1 MAKNSFD
8 QFSKQFLEEFLSP
21 LGTVETS
28 LEVAGE
34 PQFVDVYFVP
44 SAQAAKIPTDLG
56 ILGRMLQT
64 PCLIEPFRNQPT
76 LVEVRS
82 CLLKLFQVH
91 GDYHRRAKRSSESL
105 PEGNLPQLWILAS
118 SASEA

>member
-34 PQFVDVYFVP
+34 PQFADVYFIP
-44 SAQAAKIPTDLG
+44 SAQAAVVPKDLG
-56 ILGRMLQT
+56 ILGRMVQT
-64 PCLIEPFRNQPT
+64 PHVT
-76 LVEVRS
+76 
-82 CLLKLFQVH
+82 
-91 GDYHRRAKRSSESL
+91 GD
-105 PEGNLPQLWILAS
+105 Q
-118 SASEA
+118 ASEP